1 MSKEIN
7 HIYNETGE
15 KPFTIANSDLLLNK
29 DLTVNDKM
37 IYLYLR
43 LYGGQNRLAFTGLER
58 MSEEINLSIN
68 TIRKSLKNLEG
79 KKYIKITKEKQK
91 HGYYLN
97 NYHIFDP
104 YNNNQEKIFD
114 KENSIKK
121 EQPIKDS
128 SDNENLKIKKAC
140 EDIIS
145 YLNDKANKRY
155 STNGKEHIK
164 YIKAR
169 LNEGKTIEQFKTIID
184 KKVPEWIDSDKM
196 NKYLV
201 PSTLFR
207 PDNFEK
213 YLNQKPI
220 ETKRQRKSAYELMME
235 KQGG

>member
-1 MSKEIN
+1 MSKETN
-7 HIYNETGE
+7 HIYNKTGE

-121 EQPIKDS
+121 EQPI
-128 SDNENLKIKKAC
+128 
-140 EDIIS
+140 
-145 YLNDKANKRY
+145 
-155 STNGKEHIK
+155 
-164 YIKAR
+164 
-169 LNEGKTIEQFKTIID
+169 
-184 KKVPEWIDSDKM
+184 
-196 NKYLV
+196 
-201 PSTLFR
+201 
-207 PDNFEK
+207 
-213 YLNQKPI
+213 
-220 ETKRQRKSAYELMME
+220 
-235 KQGG
+235 